1 MFNYYRMSF
10 CPLKIRGMIRSIL
23 VRICSFAQW
32 ITHPASRAFICL
44 LEWRGEKAALP
55 ESRQTF
61 EVAAAQTSG
70 LVILVFLSSQTVFFE
85 WENPFFDKP
94 MIITEPAVAS
104 TRLLGLGSK
113 LYPSN
118 MSSMLNKDLTR
129 FLQRTPNRATERKAL
144 LTECG

>member
-10 CPLKIRGMIRSIL
+10 CPLNIRGMIRAIL

-70 LVILVFLSSQTVFFE
+70 LVILFLSRQTVFFE
-85 WENPFFDKP
+85 WENPFIDKP

-144 LTECG
+144 LTGCG